1 MEPGNLESRV
11 TALEHQVR
19 DLSGRVQASEQDAA
33 ATRVLAGAADRDVG
47 ALSGELRDFRSD
59 TAANFK
65 ALRASTTASFNA
77 IREDFVDVRNQ
88 MGQGFAKVDQEF
100 AKINQE
106 FAKVDRGF
114 TEIRGKFDATAA
126 GQQKIVDLLQTFI
139 KNPGS
144 EADGSQTRSRH
155 MTRA

>member
-33 ATRVLAGAADRDVG
+33 ARVLAGAADRDVG
-47 ALSGELRDFRSD
+47 APSGELRDFRAD
-59 TAANFK
+59 TAANFH
-65 ALRASTTASFNA
+65 ALRTSTTASFNA
-77 IREDFVDVRNQ
+77 LREDFSDLRNHVD
-88 MGQGFAKVDQEF
+88 QGFAKVEGEFAQVDGEF

-114 TEIRGKFDATAA
+114 MEIRGRLDASAA
-126 GQQKIVDLLQTFI
+126 GQQQIVDLLQSFTGDS
-139 KNPGS
+139 GS
-144 EADGSQTRSRH
+144 DADD
-155 MTRA
+155 